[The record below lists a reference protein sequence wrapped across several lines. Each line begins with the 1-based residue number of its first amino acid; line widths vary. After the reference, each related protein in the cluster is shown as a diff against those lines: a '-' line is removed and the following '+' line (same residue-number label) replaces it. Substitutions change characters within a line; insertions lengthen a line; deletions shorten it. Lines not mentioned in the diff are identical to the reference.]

1 MTHEQLIKTL
11 KSIRV
16 WTLEGSIARDK
27 LTELIVK
34 LGGK

>member
-1 MTHEQLIKTL
+1 MNQEELVRIL